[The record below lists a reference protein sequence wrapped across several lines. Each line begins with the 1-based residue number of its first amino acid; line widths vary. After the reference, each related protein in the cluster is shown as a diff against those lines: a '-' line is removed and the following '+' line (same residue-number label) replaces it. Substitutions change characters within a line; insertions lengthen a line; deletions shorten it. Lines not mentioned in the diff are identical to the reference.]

1 MTERFLL
8 DSDICIYLLKNLSPE
23 LAARVRL
30 QEEDTL
36 FLSSISLAEVGLG
49 VRSRPE
55 QNGAFARFVEE
66 VSVLPFDTAAA
77 RAYATIPFRRARFD
91 RLIAAHALALDLT
104 LVTNNEADFA
114 DIANL
119 RLENWTL

>member
-1 MTERFLL
+1 MRYLLDANICIILLAGVSERLTER
-8 DSDICIYLLKNLSPE
+8 ILSCDE
-23 LAARVRL
+23 GDLV
-30 QEEDTL
+30 T
-36 FLSSISLAEVGLG
+36 SSVAFAEVAWG
-49 VRSRPE
+49 SW
-55 QNGAFARFVEE
+55 NGKLPPVHVLDGFARE
-66 VSVLPFDTAAA
+66 VAVLPFDEGAA
-77 RAYATIPFRRARFD
+77 RQYARLPFRRGNFD